1 MNKVAITSLD
11 NMETYYVVYDD
22 MQEEIIYI
30 TTSLDYCRLY
40 IEDWLERNDEIF
52 LDPTTGEIL
61 NDGESKIEDCMA
73 GKSWGVSMRTYT
85 GIIKRE

>member
-1 MNKVAITSLD
+1 METIENTSSD

-22 MQEEIIYI
+22 MQAEIIYI

-40 IEDWLERNDEIF
+40 IEDWLERNDEIT
-52 LDPTTGEIL
+52 LDPTTRDTL
-61 NDGESKIEDCMA
+61 NDGESKIDDCMA